1 MLPHTHH
8 LRRGRVSESGRI
20 YLITTVTHGRARLF
34 DDLRLARSTIA
45 HLRHADAQGRS
56 TTLAWVLM
64 PDHLHWL
71 VQLESGSLSR
81 LVAGFKAASARAI
94 NHLLHTPGQPR
105 WQTGFHDHALREEED
120 LSALARYIVANPL
133 RAGLV
138 ASVRAYPHWDA
149 VWLPG

>member
-1 MLPHTHH
+1 
-8 LRRGRVSESGRI
+8 
-20 YLITTVTHGRARLF
+20 
-34 DDLRLARSTIA
+34 
-45 HLRHADAQGRS
+45 
-56 TTLAWVLM
+56 M

-120 LSALARYIVANPL
+120 LPALARYIVANPL